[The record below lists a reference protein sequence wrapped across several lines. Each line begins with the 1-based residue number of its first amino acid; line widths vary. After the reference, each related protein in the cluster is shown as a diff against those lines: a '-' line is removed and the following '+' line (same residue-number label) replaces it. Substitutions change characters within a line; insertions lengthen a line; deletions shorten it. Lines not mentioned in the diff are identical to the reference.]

1 MSTLSTIPVNAAVTS
16 IIKSIVAATLI
27 SSCLLVISACD
38 SQNITSES
46 TVGDNNIAQT
56 DPEII
61 ERNSMQAETSNAA
74 SNEPTVGPAGY
85 GGLSFG
91 QAITPDS
98 INKVGLIKG
107 EHGYDECYYLQD
119 PTKQGVKRNDAVFEP
134 IYYQVIDGKLALIG
148 INASDI
154 KFYTGIHSGDSVDK
168 VITTHPNNLSY
179 SMDKYDQT
187 GNYYHIIYNVPTQ
200 DIPTQTDTLPLQIKY
215 TMTGGQKIAHANKM
229 TMPLNEWP
237 ADQRAQLQGQVETI
251 ELGIPDA
258 IMLVE
263 GCS

>member
-1 MSTLSTIPVNAAVTS
+1 MSTLLTTQFKT
-16 IIKSIVAATLI
+16 IIKPVVVATLI
-27 SSCLLVISACD
+27 SSCLLSISACD
-38 SQNITSES
+38 SQKITSES

-61 ERNSMQAETSNAA
+61 VRNSMQAETSNATFDTQTL
-74 SNEPTVGPAGY
+74 SPSGY
-85 GGLSFG
+85 NHLHFG
-91 QAITPDS
+91 QTITPDIITNS
-98 INKVGLIKG
+98 GLIKG

-119 PTKQGVKRNDAVFEP
+119 PTKDSVKRNGVNFEP
-134 IYYQVIDGKLALIG
+134 VYYQVIDGKLALIG

-154 KFYTGIHSGDSVDK
+154 NFYTGIHSGDSIDK
-168 VITTHPNNLSY
+168 VIATHPNGLSY

-187 GNYYHIIYNVPTQ
+187 GDYYHIIYNVPIY
-200 DIPTQTDTLPLQIKY
+200 DVPTQTNTLPLQIKY
-215 TMTGGQKIAHANKM
+215 TITGGQKIDNANRL
-229 TMPLNEWP
+229 TMPLNKWS